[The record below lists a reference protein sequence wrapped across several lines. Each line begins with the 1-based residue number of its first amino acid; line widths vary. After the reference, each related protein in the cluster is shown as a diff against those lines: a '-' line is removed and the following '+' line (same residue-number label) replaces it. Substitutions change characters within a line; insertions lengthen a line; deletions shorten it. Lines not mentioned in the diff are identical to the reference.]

1 MISAIS
7 IREGKQVKT
16 RIILAALLLVPGSM
30 GMAQS
35 VSMKGDS
42 LDKVQ
47 VLALVLGDVP
57 SSRVATLVVER
68 GIIFQPQKSY
78 LDLLKKVGAD
88 DGVITAVR
96 VAQRPP
102 DKPDA
107 DAAPS
112 RDAPL
117 DRDQILNLLLT
128 GMDSDVLTQ
137 LIASRGIDF
146 EPYDEYLHAYE
157 IAGAKP
163 DLLGALRQAG
173 ESKVGASTMNMTSH
187 EAMHPKTTDGAPAAK
202 IVRMSGEMQ
211 STRLISQVAPEYP
224 QVARIARVQGSV
236 RLAAMIGTDGTVEEL
251 EVITGHALL
260 IKSAMDAVSKW
271 RYEPM
276 KLNGAPVEVQTEIDV
291 NYVLVK

>member
-1 MISAIS
+1 M
-7 IREGKQVKT
+7 KT
-16 RIILAALLLVPGSM
+16 RIILAAFLLIPGSL

-68 GIIFQPQKSY
+68 GIIFQPKKSY

-88 DGVITAVR
+88 DGVITAVS

-117 DRDQILNLLLT
+117 DRDEILNLLLT
-128 GMDSDVLTQ
+128 GMDSDVLTE
-137 LIASRGIDF
+137 LVSSRGIDF
-146 EPYDEYLHAYE
+146 EPYDEYLRAYQV
-157 IAGAKP
+157 AGAKA
-163 DLLGALRQAG
+163 DVLDAIRQAG
-173 ESKVGASTMNMTSH
+173 RSKLGASTITMTVP
-187 EAMHPKTTDGAPAAK
+187 EGARPKSSSGAPAPK
-202 IVRMSGEMQ
+202 IVRVSGEMQ
-211 STRLISQVAPEYP
+211 AARVISQPPPEYP
-224 QVARIARVQGSV
+224 QIAKTAHVQGTV
-236 RLAAMIGTDGTVEEL
+236 RLAALIGTDGSVEEL
-251 EVITGHALL
+251 KVISGHALL
-260 IKSAMDAVSKW
+260 IKSSMDAVSKW
-271 RYEPM
+271 RYQPL
-276 KLNGAPVEVQTEIDV
+276 KINGAPAEVQTEIDV
-291 NYVLVK
+291 KYVLLQ

>member
-1 MISAIS
+1 MKA
-7 IREGKQVKT
+7 Q
-16 RIILAALLLVPGSM
+16 IILAAILLFPSGM

-68 GIIFQPQKSY
+68 GIIFQPQKTY

-102 DKPDA
+102 EGPDA

-128 GMDSDVLTQ
+128 GMESDVLTQ
-137 LIASRGIDF
+137 LITVRGIDF

-163 DLLGALRQAG
+163 DLVGAIRQAG
-173 ESKVGASTMNMTSH
+173 QSKLGASTMSMTSH
-187 EAMHPKTTDGAPAAK
+187 EAAHPKNAAGTPPAK
-202 IVRMSGEMQ
+202 IVRMPGEME
-211 STRLISQVAPEYP
+211 STRVVSQAPPVYP
-224 QVARIARVQGSV
+224 QVARNARVQGTV
-236 RLAAMIGTDGTVEEL
+236 RLAAMIGIDGTVEEL
-251 EVITGHALL
+251 EVISGHALL

-271 RYEPM
+271 KYQPLE
-276 KLNGAPVEVQTEIDV
+276 LNGAPVEVQTEIDV
-291 NYVLVK
+291 KYVLVN

>member
-1 MISAIS
+1 M
-7 IREGKQVKT
+7 KT
-16 RIILAALLLVPGSM
+16 RIILAALWLILCSLAR
-30 GMAQS
+30 AQS
-35 VSMKGDS
+35 VSMKGES

-68 GIIFQPQKSY
+68 GITFQPKNSY

-128 GMDSDVLTQ
+128 GMDSDVLTE
-137 LIASRGIDF
+137 LVSSRGIDF
-146 EPYDEYLHAYE
+146 EPYDEYLHAYQV
-157 IAGAKP
+157 AGAKA
-163 DLLGALRQAG
+163 DVLGALRQAG
-173 ESKVGASTMNMTSH
+173 QSKLGASTMTMTAH
-187 EAMHPKTTDGAPAAK
+187 EATHPKSAAGTPPPK
-202 IVRMSGEMQ
+202 IVRMSGEMEA
-211 STRLISQVAPEYP
+211 TRLISQPPPDYP
-224 QVARIARVQGSV
+224 QVARNARVQGTV
-236 RLAAMIGTDGTVEEL
+236 RLAAMIGTDGSVEEL
-251 EVITGHALL
+251 EVISGHALL
-260 IKSAMDAVSKW
+260 IKSTMDAVSKW
-271 RYEPM
+271 RYQPFQV
-276 KLNGAPVEVQTEIDV
+276 NGAPAEVQTEIDV
-291 NYVLVK
+291 SYVLVH